1 MVCPMQ
7 TYSNY
12 CLVDYIRSVNENNL
26 MCLNISLTVDTLDPA
41 GRPRLRRRS
50 GTPVTAETKCKTRR
64 HAYRVHQHKQGLKS
78 TKKNRAD

>member
-7 TYSNY
+7 TYLNY

-41 GRPRLRRRS
+41 GRPGLRRRS
-50 GTPVTAETKCKTRR
+50 GTPVSDCRNQMQDKTTR
-64 HAYRVHQHKQGLKS
+64 L
-78 TKKNRAD
+78 